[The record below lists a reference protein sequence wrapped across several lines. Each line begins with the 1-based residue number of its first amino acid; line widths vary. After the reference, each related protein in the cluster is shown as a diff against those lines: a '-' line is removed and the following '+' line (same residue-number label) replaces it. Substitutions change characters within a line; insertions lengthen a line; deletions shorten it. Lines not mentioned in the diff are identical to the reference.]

1 MKTIYERMSEKE
13 ARIFNEE
20 LNSVIIPKLVHLL
33 NQVCAIDL
41 NATGTCFKP
50 YMIYTGSK
58 VLYDHNL
65 KITYRCQYCEASVSL
80 KDNKLSVYFSFFKKN
95 LDHYKIPL
103 NADRCAIDVDHQLN
117 FKKAVFNYYANF
129 SKLKIDRHCDG
140 HVYSSLNISRTID
153 SNFNQTNN
161 ISYLN
166 GATETSDYID
176 LINFKL
182 SSIFFEANN
191 RFDNL
196 LVDATTF
203 CEYNPKEFYNVFP
216 EYPNYVDFMTSI
228 EKATEFLNLFY
239 KQYTDDAE
247 ILTSRLLLLDMQ
259 AI

>member
-1 MKTIYERMSEKE
+1 MKTIYERMLEKE

-20 LNSVIIPKLVHLL
+20 LNSVVIPKLVHLL

-95 LDHYKIPL
+95 LEHYKIPL

-117 FKKAVFNYYANF
+117 FKQAVFNYYANF
-129 SKLKIDRHCDG
+129 SKLKIDRNCDG
-140 HVYSSLNISRTID
+140 HVYSSLNIARTVD
-153 SNFNQTNN
+153 SNFNQTNTV
-161 ISYLN
+161 SYLN
-166 GATETSDYID
+166 GLTETSDYID
-176 LINFKL
+176 LNDFAL
-182 SSIFFEANN
+182 NSFFFQANN
-191 RFDNL
+191 QFDKL

-216 EYPNYVDFMTSI
+216 EYPTYVEFMTNI
-228 EKATEFLNLFY
+228 GKATEFLNLFY

>member
-1 MKTIYERMSEKE
+1 MKTVYERMLEKE

-33 NQVCAIDL
+33 NQLCDIDL

-50 YMIYTGSK
+50 YMIYTGYK

-80 KDNKLSVYFSFFKKN
+80 KDDKLSVYFSFFKKN

-103 NADRCAIDVDHQLN
+103 NADRCAIDVDHQLS
-117 FKKAVFNYYANF
+117 FKQAVFNYYANF
-129 SKLKIDRHCDG
+129 SKLKIDRHGDEP
-140 HVYSSLNISRTID
+140 VYSSLNIARTID
-153 SNFNQTNN
+153 SNFNQTNTV
-161 ISYLN
+161 SYLN
-166 GATETSDYID
+166 GLTETSDYID
-176 LINFKL
+176 LKDYELNPV
-182 SSIFFEANN
+182 FFQGNN
-191 RFDNL
+191 RFYQL
-196 LVDATTF
+196 LVDATSF

-216 EYPNYVDFMTSI
+216 EYPTYVEFMTNI
-228 EKATEFLNLFY
+228 AKATAFLNLFY
-239 KQYTDDAE
+239 SQYTDDAE